1 MRIVSVLL
9 LVLLAACQGEHALQ
23 VPAEVRTVV
32 VRRMAEVGIDA
43 RQVDQANGLFKPV
56 DLSAQAAPY

>member
-1 MRIVSVLL
+1 
-9 LVLLAACQGEHALQ
+9 
-23 VPAEVRTVV
+23 
-32 VRRMAEVGIDA
+32 MAEVGIDA